1 MINACKLA
9 VPHLR
14 PAERLPLLAVAVPAF
29 SIYGED
35 SNMKLP
41 MSRNALNA

>member
-35 SNMKLP
+35 TP
-41 MSRNALNA
+41 SRE